1 MDKNIIQL
9 LISLGGAAII
19 WFILFV
25 LANISHALP
34 DLQRGFELLGGI
46 SNGYIHALIYM
57 AFIYGLLELYNNQT
71 FIKEQ
76 YAGFEL
82 NLLPIEDQ
90 LVISPEEVAKIKLN
104 TLDLE
109 RQGTSFLVTDFIKK
123 ACTQYRNDGSIG
135 DTLQVFDAQVNS
147 SKDKLEGG
155 LELIRYVVN
164 AIVSLGFI
172 GTLLGLS
179 TAIGK
184 SHLAKTAEGMPEITG
199 YLNVAF
205 DTTLVALLLGLILNF
220 FFHRYLGDLDT
231 FFAKAK
237 TYVIDNLISRIY
249 EVK

>member
-1 MDKNIIQL
+1 MNKNIIQL
-9 LISLGGAAII
+9 LISIGGAIAI
-19 WFILFV
+19 WLILF
-25 LANISHALP
+25 LFASLSDALP
-34 DLQRGFELLGGI
+34 NIQRVFELLGGI

-57 AFIYGLLELYNNQT
+57 AFIYGLFELYNNQT
-71 FIKEQ
+71 FILKQ
-76 YAGFEL
+76 YEGFEL
-82 NLLPIEDQ
+82 NLLPVEDQ
-90 LVISPEEVAKIKLN
+90 LVISAEEVAKIKLN
-104 TLDLE
+104 TLDIE
-109 RQGTSFLVTDFIKK
+109 RQGNSFLVTDFIKK

-147 SKDKLEGG
+147 SKDQLEGKLEM
-155 LELIRYVVN
+155 IRYVVN

-184 SHLAKTAEGMPEITG
+184 SHLAKTEEGMPEITG
-199 YLNVAF
+199 YLNIAF

-220 FFHRYLGDLDT
+220 FFHQYLGDLDT